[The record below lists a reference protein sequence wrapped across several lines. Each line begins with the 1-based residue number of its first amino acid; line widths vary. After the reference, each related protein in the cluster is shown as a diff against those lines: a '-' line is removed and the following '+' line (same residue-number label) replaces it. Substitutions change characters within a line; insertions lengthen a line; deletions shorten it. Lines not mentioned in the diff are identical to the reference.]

1 MKQHEPALA
10 PKKKSKFARVDK
22 SLYLMLI
29 PGAVILIIYS
39 YIPIFGLQIAFKD
52 FDIAKGIWGSPWV
65 GLDNFKYIFF
75 SYPGFGKVVF
85 NTVYIA
91 VLKMIFRYITP
102 IIVALLLNE
111 VMHIKFKRTVQTLIY
126 LPHFISWIV
135 ICGIMISILSPT
147 DGAVNEI
154 LKAVGL
160 KPVYFL
166 GNKSTFRPVLI
177 ISDVWKS
184 FGYGTIIYMAALTS
198 IDPSLY
204 EAATIDRANR
214 FQKVLYITL
223 PGIAP
228 IAVLV
233 GILGLGSLLSAG
245 FDQIFNLYNPLVYDV
260 ADVLDTF
267 TYRMGILNAQYDLS
281 TAVSFVT
288 SFTNAGL
295 VLISYFIAYKVAG
308 YRPF

>member
-111 VMHIKFKRTVQTLIY
+111 VMHIKFKRTVQMLIY

-135 ICGIMISILSPT
+135 ICGLMISILSPT

-177 ISDVWKS
+177 ISDVWKG

>member
-198 IDPSLY
+198 IDPELY

>member
-135 ICGIMISILSPT
+135 ICGLMISILSPT

-177 ISDVWKS
+177 ISDVWKE

>member
-39 YIPIFGLQIAFKD
+39 YTPIFGLQIAFKD

-135 ICGIMISILSPT
+135 ICGLMISILSPT

-177 ISDVWKS
+177 ISDVWKE

>member
-39 YIPIFGLQIAFKD
+39 YTPIFGLQIAFKD

-184 FGYGTIIYMAALTS
+184 FGYNTIIYMAALTS

>member
-1 MKQHEPALA
+1 VKQHEPALA

-135 ICGIMISILSPT
+135 ICGLMISILSPT

-177 ISDVWKS
+177 ISDVWKE

>member
-1 MKQHEPALA
+1 MRQNGTAPAMK
-10 PKKKSKFARVDK
+10 KRSRFARVDK

-29 PGAVILIIYS
+29 PGAVILAIYS
-39 YIPIFGLQIAFKD
+39 YAPILGLQIAFKK
-52 FDIAKGIWGSPWV
+52 FDIVKGIWGSPWV

-75 SYPGFGKVVF
+75 SYPGFGRIVF

-91 VLKMIFRYITP
+91 ILKMIFRYITP
-102 IIVALLLNE
+102 IVVALLLNE
-111 VMHIKFKRTVQTLIY
+111 VMHVKFKRTVQTLVY

-135 ICGIMISILSPT
+135 VCGLMISILSPS
-147 DGAVNEI
+147 DGALNEV
-154 LKAVGL
+154 LKAFGME
-160 KPVYFL
+160 PVYFL

-177 ISDVWKS
+177 ISDVWKE

-214 FQKVLYITL
+214 FQKVIYITL

-267 TYRMGILNAQYDLS
+267 TYRLGIMNAQYDLS
-281 TAVSFVT
+281 TAVSCVT

-295 VLISYFIAYKVAG
+295 VMVSYFIAYKVAG

>member
-75 SYPGFGKVVF
+75 SYTGFGKVVF

-135 ICGIMISILSPT
+135 ICGLMISILSPT

-177 ISDVWKS
+177 ISDVWKE

>member
-135 ICGIMISILSPT
+135 ICGLMISILSPT

-177 ISDVWKS
+177 ISDVWKE

-233 GILGLGSLLSAG
+233 GTLGLGSLLSAG

>member
-111 VMHIKFKRTVQTLIY
+111 VMHIKFTRTVQTLIY
-126 LPHFISWIV
+126 LPQFISWIV
-135 ICGIMISILSPT
+135 ICGLMISILSPT

-177 ISDVWKS
+177 ISDVWKE

-281 TAVSFVT
+281 TEVSFVT

>member
-126 LPHFISWIV
+126 LPHFMSWIV

>member
-135 ICGIMISILSPT
+135 ICGLMISILSPT

-177 ISDVWKS
+177 ISDVWKE

-214 FQKVLYITL
+214 FPEGPLYHPSRHCAYRRPSWY
-223 PGIAP
+223 PGP
-228 IAVLV
+228 WKSSVRRV
-233 GILGLGSLLSAG
+233 
-245 FDQIFNLYNPLVYDV
+245 
-260 ADVLDTF
+260 
-267 TYRMGILNAQYDLS
+267 
-281 TAVSFVT
+281 
-288 SFTNAGL
+288 
-295 VLISYFIAYKVAG
+295 
-308 YRPF
+308 

>member
-1 MKQHEPALA
+1 M
-10 PKKKSKFARVDK
+10 
-22 SLYLMLI
+22 
-29 PGAVILIIYS
+29 
-39 YIPIFGLQIAFKD
+39 
-52 FDIAKGIWGSPWV
+52 
-65 GLDNFKYIFF
+65 
-75 SYPGFGKVVF
+75 
-85 NTVYIA
+85 
-91 VLKMIFRYITP
+91 
-102 IIVALLLNE
+102 
-111 VMHIKFKRTVQTLIY
+111 
-126 LPHFISWIV
+126 
-135 ICGIMISILSPT
+135 
-147 DGAVNEI
+147 
-154 LKAVGL
+154 
-160 KPVYFL
+160 
-166 GNKSTFRPVLI
+166 
-177 ISDVWKS
+177 WKE

-214 FQKVLYITL
+214 FQRMIYITL

-267 TYRMGILNAQYDLS
+267 TYRLGILNAQYDLS

-288 SFTNAGL
+288 SFTNATL